1 MCVFNPVPLYIC
13 VSVLVW
19 GTFVRVVHICSSPY
33 LYLVC
38 VI

>member
-19 GTFVRVVHICSSPY
+19 GTFVRVSISVVVHICISF
-33 LYLVC
+33 V
-38 VI
+38 